1 MRTIVIYYSLTGTT
15 ARVAERIAQAM
26 HADLLKIE
34 LEKEPAASGVMRLP
48 MMAVQ
53 TFFNRKARL
62 KGSLP
67 DLSSYDHVFI
77 GGPIWFRRIPP
88 GIRQFIAQVNI
99 HEKIVIPFCTYDDSM
114 GCYFQDLRR
123 ATPMVKYYFGMGF
136 KQTAALSQEALD
148 EQIRLWVNNIK
159 SA

>member
-15 ARVAERIAQAM
+15 ARVAERIANAM

-34 LEKEPAASGVMRLP
+34 LVQEPAKSGVLRLP
-48 MMAVQ
+48 KMALQ
-53 TFFNRKARL
+53 TLLFHKAVL
-62 KGSLP
+62 KGGIP
-67 DLSSYDHVFI
+67 DLSLYDHVFI

-88 GIRQFIAQVNI
+88 GVRRFIAQVNM

-136 KQTAALSQEALD
+136 KQTASLSQEALD